1 MRSIRVASFA
11 SIIAM
16 AGAMV
21 GIVQAQEKTAPP
33 ASGIFVEAAGG
44 QSEVKLPAT
53 KFEIKTSGVGKSMA
67 TMGMMKP
74 QTQGL
79 FAGAKAYTRLAG
91 DATFRFQFEEKPAGA
106 SENMSPQEMMAMFN
120 GGGDGIPSIAKG
132 PQDVAL
138 VKLTVADENREAHFG
153 SAGSGHAKDTVDVT
167 VENVGPHTFRVKPKH
182 PLAPGEYAFYVRMQ
196 NSPTG
201 QAWDFGVDQK

>member
-1 MRSIRVASFA
+1 MQSIRVASFV

-21 GIVQAQEKTAPP
+21 GIVQAQEKTAPS
-33 ASGIFVEAAGG
+33 SGIFVEAAGG
-44 QSEVKLPAT
+44 QAEVRLPAT
-53 KFEIKTSGVGKSMA
+53 SFEIKTTGLGKSMA
-67 TMGMMKP
+67 TMGLSKP
-74 QTQGL
+74 QMQGA
-79 FAGAKAYTRLAG
+79 FAGAKAYTRIAG

-106 SENMSPQEMMAMFN
+106 SQNMSPQEMMAMFN
-120 GGGDGIPSIAKG
+120 GGDGGIPPMAKG
-132 PQDVAL
+132 PQDLAL
-138 VKLTVADENREAHFG
+138 VKLTVVDENREAHFG
-153 SAGSGHAKDTVDVT
+153 SAGSSHVKDAVDVT

-182 PLAPGEYAFYVRMQ
+182 PLEPGEYAFCVRMG